1 MAKTAVYLQIYS
13 KVSHRL
19 PSLCKFYIDSQ
30 KIRQLNGLPQFY
42 GCFAILQ
49 IRNVACADS
58 ADFTYVFLGVSHFL
72 SLPFYDFTK
81 CICVKNLHGSPS
93 IAVRL
98 YEWFR
103 GINIAV
109 RLYSYVSIINIVVRL
124 CQCYSKLV
132 LPAPSSTSN
141 TTLQPQFR

>member
-1 MAKTAVYLQIYS
+1 MAKAAVNLQINS
-13 KVSHRL
+13 KISHRL

-42 GCFAILQ
+42 GCLAILQ

-58 ADFTYVFLGVSHFL
+58 AYFTYVFLGVTHFL
-72 SLPFYDFTK
+72 TLFLYDFTK
-81 CICVKNLHGSPS
+81 CICVKNLHGSPF

-98 YEWFR
+98 YERFE

-109 RLYSYVSIINIVVRL
+109 RLYSPVSIINIVVRL
-124 CQCYSKLV
+124 CQYYSKLV
-132 LPAPSSTSN
+132 TPAPSLTSN
-141 TTLQPQFR
+141 TTLPPQFR